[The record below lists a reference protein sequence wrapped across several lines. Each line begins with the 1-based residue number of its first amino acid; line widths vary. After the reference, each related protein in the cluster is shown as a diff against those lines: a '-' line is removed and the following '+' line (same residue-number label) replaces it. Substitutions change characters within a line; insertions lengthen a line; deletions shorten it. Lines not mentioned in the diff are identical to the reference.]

1 MSLLNRIFNAYSKDT
16 SKMLLVTG
24 TLGWMFSAA
33 GQILGIANNKKISKK
48 EKEFLI
54 PQEIADATVNILSY
68 FFVTLTIQNQA
79 KKLVAKGRIITPK
92 IKEICQKYNIQI
104 AKNAEGK
111 SAKIG
116 SDISEKIGHYKSL
129 LNMNKSESL
138 EINSEKIKI
147 LEDKLKDLEQL
158 NKDKYSPLEG
168 GVGVVG
174 NVIGTILSS
183 NIITPILRNPMASWK
198 QQTALE
204 QEQLERDAKLYN
216 ENKVILAQNNYGIEN
231 YKSRVVT
238 PGGGMK
244 I

>member
-1 MSLLNRIFNAYSKDT
+1 MNLLNKIFNAYSKDT

-24 TLGWMFSAA
+24 AFGWMLSSL

-54 PQEIADATVNILSY
+54 PQEIADAAINILSY
-68 FFVTLTIQNQA
+68 VFVTLVIQNQA
-79 KKLVAKGRIITPK
+79 KRLVSKGKIITPR
-92 IKEICQKYNIQI
+92 IKEVCQKYGIQI
-104 AKNAEGK
+104 AKNVEGK

-116 SDISEKIGHYKSL
+116 DAISEKIEHYKSV
-129 LNMNKSESL
+129 LNLNEGENL
-138 EINSEKIKI
+138 TINPDKIKTLQSKLDE
-147 LEDKLKDLEQL
+147 LEKL
-158 NKDKYSPLEG
+158 NKDTYSPLEG

-183 NIITPILRNPMASWK
+183 NIITPIIRNPMASWK
-198 QQTALE
+198 QKSALDR
-204 QEQLERDAKLYN
+204 QQLEHDAKLYH
-216 ENKVILAQNNYGIEN
+216 ENKVILAQNSYGMDA
-231 YKSRVVT
+231 YRTRVTT

>member
-1 MSLLNRIFNAYSKDT
+1 MNLLNKIFNAYSKDT

-24 TLGWMFSAA
+24 TFGWMFSSA

-54 PQEIADATVNILSY
+54 PQEIADATINILSY
-68 FFVTLTIQNQA
+68 FFVTLTLQNQA
-79 KKLVAKGRIITPK
+79 KRLVSKGKIITPR
-92 IKEICQKYNIQI
+92 IKEVCQKYDIQI

-111 SAKIG
+111 FADIG
-116 SDISEKIGHYKSL
+116 NAISEKIGHYKSV
-129 LNMNKSESL
+129 LNMNKSKNL
-138 EINSEKIKI
+138 AINSEKIAG
-147 LEDKLKDLEQL
+147 LEKQKAELENLHKDT
-158 NKDKYSPLEG
+158 YSPLEG

-198 QQTALE
+198 QKSALDR
-204 QEQLERDAKLYN
+204 EQLEHDAKLYH
-216 ENKVILAQNNYGIEN
+216 ENRIILAQNNYGMDA
-231 YKSRVVT
+231 YRTRVT
-238 PGGGMK
+238 TGGGMK